1 MSLIDRLIA
10 VVSPQ
15 RALVRRRAQVAL
27 GALMNYDAAVTGRR
41 SGSWVPV
48 GTDADAAA
56 WGRRAKL
63 AFVSRDMVRNTPL
76 AARIQ
81 AVVANNVVGDG
92 IIPKVIT
99 KSAAAK
105 AALMEAMDLHLNT
118 TDIDADGRNTLSGLQ
133 RLAMVTVVES
143 GEVLIRRRWR
153 LRTDGFALPFQL
165 QILEPDYLD
174 TTRDS
179 IRDNGNIVREGIEYD
194 LIGRRVA
201 YWLYKQHPGTMFRT
215 LTANLASARVP
226 AEEVIHVYRQDRPGQ
241 RRGVSWFANIAM
253 AVQDLADHQD
263 AQLLRQ
269 KIAACFAAFRIPAD
283 DEQPGEDP
291 AELSTSIM
299 PGRIQNLAPGEDI
312 RFAEPPGVQGYDEFK
327 RSVLRDISSGVGL
340 TYEAVSGDLSNV
352 NFSSGRMGRM
362 EMDRNVSSW
371 QWHMLIPQMM
381 DPVGKWV
388 LEAWDLMNMTT
399 QRRAVRI
406 GWVAPHRM
414 LVDPEGEIK
423 MMRDKVRAGLTSR
436 SETIRTLGEDPEQVA
451 AEIEADNQVAD
462 DKKFVFD
469 SDPRRVSLSGV
480 AQGAGPQ
487 TQNTGAQNGGQ

>member
-1 MSLIDRLIA
+1 MNVFDRLVA
-10 VVSPQ
+10 VISPQ
-15 RALVRRRAQVAL
+15 RALVRQRAKVAL
-27 GALMNYDAAVTGRR
+27 NALMNYDAAITGRR
-41 SGSWVPV
+41 TGSWRPV

-63 AFVSRDMVRNTPL
+63 AYVSRDMVRNTPL

-81 AVVANNVVGDG
+81 SVVANNVVGDG
-92 IIPKVIT
+92 IMPKVIS
-99 KSAAAK
+99 KSATAK
-105 AALMEAMDLHLNT
+105 AALMEAIDLHLNT

-133 RLAMVTVVES
+133 RLAVNTVVES

-153 LRTDGFALPFQL
+153 LLTDGFALPFQL
-165 QILEPDYLD
+165 QVLEPDYLD
-174 TTRDS
+174 ITRDS
-179 IRDNGNIVREGIEYD
+179 VTITGNIVREGIEYD
-194 LIGRRVA
+194 QIGRRVA

-215 LTANLASARVP
+215 LTANLASTRVP
-226 AEEVIHVYRQDRPGQ
+226 AEEVIHVFRQDRPGQ
-241 RRGVSWFANIAM
+241 HRGVSWFANIAV

-283 DEQPGEDP
+283 DEPAGDDP
-291 AELSTSIM
+291 AELSESIM

-312 RFAEPPGVQGYDEFK
+312 RFSEPPGVTGYDEFK
-327 RSVLRDISSGVGL
+327 RSVLRDIAAGVGL
-340 TYEAVSGDLSNV
+340 TYEALSGDLSNV

-381 DPVGKWV
+381 DPVGRWV
-388 LEAWDLMNMTT
+388 LEAWDLVNMTT
-399 QRRAVRI
+399 RSRPIRI
-406 GWVAPHRM
+406 SWVAPHRM

-436 SETIRTLGEDPEQVA
+436 SETIRTLGEDPDEVA

-462 DKKFVFD
+462 EKHFVFD

-480 AQGAGPQ
+480 AQGTGPQ
-487 TQNTGAQNGGQ
+487 SPNTGAQNGGQ